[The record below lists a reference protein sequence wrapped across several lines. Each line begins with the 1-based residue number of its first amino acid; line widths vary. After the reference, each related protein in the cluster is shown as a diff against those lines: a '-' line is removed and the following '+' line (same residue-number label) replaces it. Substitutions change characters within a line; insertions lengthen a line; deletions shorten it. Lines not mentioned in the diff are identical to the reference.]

1 MLKEKILPNPITH
14 INNPKIQTM
23 ILLSNLTFSSI
34 QAVNGSNNEI
44 DELNAAID
52 KRTKNKTEK
61 IFPKGKE

>member
-1 MLKEKILPNPITH
+1 MLPSPINQISNPR
-14 INNPKIQTM
+14 IQT
-23 ILLSNLTFSSI
+23 IIFLSVLNFYYI
-34 QAVNGSNNEI
+34 QSVNGSNNEI